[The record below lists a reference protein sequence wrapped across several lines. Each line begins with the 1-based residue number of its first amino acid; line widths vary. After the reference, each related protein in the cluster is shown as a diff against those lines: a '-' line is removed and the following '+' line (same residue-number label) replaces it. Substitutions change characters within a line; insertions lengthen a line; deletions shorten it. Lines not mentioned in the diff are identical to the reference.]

1 MVDASHDISC
11 QTEIQSLFEQK
22 KKSLNSF
29 DQFYIYSKIYGN
41 AFNSLFWYG
50 LNSYVCDEQGFF
62 DKAFIYALNIVR
74 LMLIKRHSFF

>member
-1 MVDASHDISC
+1 MEWLIPLMIFLVKLKFSRC
-11 QTEIQSLFEQK
+11 LNRK

-50 LNSYVCDEQGFF
+50 LNSHVCDEQGFF
-62 DKAFIYALNIVR
+62 
-74 LMLIKRHSFF
+74 